1 MVVSLPVGAGY
12 LNLSPLKEQPELLMA
27 ESSLQPSEAFFFLNN
42 KVMDCLF
49 SQFFLI
55 QSSLCPLGIVI

>member
-1 MVVSLPVGAGY
+1 MVVRLPVGAGY
-12 LNLSPLKEQPELLMA
+12 LNLSPLEEQPELLMA
-27 ESSLQPSEAFFFLNN
+27 ESSLHPVILFNN

-55 QSSLCPLGIVI
+55 LSSLCPQGTVI